1 MEEFLCLDA
10 DDRRVSPGPFVML
23 PYADTQCDFRLQSG
37 ISPPVL
43 PCIQASLSPDLAA
56 ALVDNPDHAEL
67 MVSVIQLPLLRPSVL
82 HL

>member
-23 PYADTQCDFRLQSG
+23 PHSDTQSDFRLQSG

-56 ALVDNPDHAEL
+56 ALVDNPEHVEL
-67 MVSVIQLPLLRPSVL
+67 MVSVI
-82 HL
+82 